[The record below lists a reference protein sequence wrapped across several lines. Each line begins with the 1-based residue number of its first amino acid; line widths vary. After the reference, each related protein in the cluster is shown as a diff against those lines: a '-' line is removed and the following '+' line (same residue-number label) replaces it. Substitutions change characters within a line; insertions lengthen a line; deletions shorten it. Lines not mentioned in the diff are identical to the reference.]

1 MTQVVCTKCNAKY
14 YLSNN
19 DMRKIERISNKE
31 TYWIKIDRFMCIKC
45 IDKEYSQNGIEVKIE
60 REKLDLDVDK

>member
-1 MTQVVCTKCNAKY
+1 ME
-14 YLSNN
+14 
-19 DMRKIERISNKE
+19 KIELISDKE

-45 IDKEYSQNGIEVKIE
+45 INKEYSKNGIEVKIE